1 MFYGFF
7 CFLAYLRMPS
17 LPLVKDVKEQ
27 KATFPYRKLFTPDL
41 NVFSFMQKLLFYPSL
56 LHTVHQK
63 GRLTSL
69 NAEAKLVPFSS
80 VSSILVQYLLNYW
93 HYILYSQR
101 YCVIL

>member
-7 CFLAYLRMPS
+7 CFLAYLLMPS

-56 LHTVHQK
+56 LHSFTPSHRSPERQTDLSKCRGKVGAVLLCIVHF
-63 GRLTSL
+63 GSIF
-69 NAEAKLVPFSS
+69 AE
-80 VSSILVQYLLNYW
+80 LLA
-93 HYILYSQR
+93 LYF
-101 YCVIL
+101 V

>member
-41 NVFSFMQKLLFYPSL
+41 NVFSFIQKLLFYPS
-56 LHTVHQK
+56 HPSHPSPV
-63 GRLTSL
+63 
-69 NAEAKLVPFSS
+69 AKTAFESMRFPP
-80 VSSILVQYLLNYW
+80 
-93 HYILYSQR
+93 R
-101 YCVIL
+101 K